1 MNTRPKDGLIFPLED
16 REARYAI
23 HEALRKHIEGEQL
36 SAHIIRHSFATEML
50 RKGAKLTTIQALLGH
65 ESLKTTE
72 RYLAISSNDIRDDYY
87 KHLAS

>member
-1 MNTRPKDGLIFPLED
+1 
-16 REARYAI
+16 
-23 HEALRKHIEGEQL
+23 
-36 SAHIIRHSFATEML
+36 ML